1 MASGTKHAGRPT
13 RLDRTVAYI
22 RKQAGERRAHL
33 ELNALVQFVVITDD
47 RKAVAQQV
55 ADRVHGLTVEDA
67 LATPFLA
74 LGTHDRSPTTSWRV
88 ASGGDLL
95 LL

>member
-1 MASGTKHAGRPT
+1 MTAPSPT
-13 RLDRTVAYI
+13 FGSKR
-22 RKQAGERRAHL
+22 ERRAHL